1 MKLIENLHLLYKND
15 NRSRNI
21 RQVFENKPLSTDGI
35 EMKSLSI
42 EIEKEYSLPDNKL
55 IFNIW

>member
-1 MKLIENLHLLYKND
+1 L
-15 NRSRNI
+15 NRQRNI
-21 RQVFENKPLSTDGI
+21 RQIFENKPLSTDGV

-42 EIEKEYSLPDNKL
+42 LTKKEYSLPDNKL